1 MSVNLATFGTKEM
14 STKKRFIAGAQCPE
28 CSETDT
34 LRWWEE
40 NQVEWVECVA
50 CNHIQ
55 QRLTKEQEQAASEQS
70 VIGIFKP

>member
-1 MSVNLATFGTKEM
+1 MSRMQRNGY
-14 STKKRFIAGAQCPE
+14 
-28 CSETDT
+28 

-50 CNHIQ
+50 CNHTQ